1 MTPPDTVTALIADD
15 EPHLRD
21 YLQTRLARLWPQLRI
36 VASASNGVEAAQEL
50 HRWQP
55 DIAFLDIKMPGL
67 TGLQVAEKAQG
78 CHCVFVTAYDQ
89 YALRAFEQA
98 AVDYLLKPVSDD
110 RLAQTVQRLQQ
121 RMTAQAPAPEWGA
134 LIGQL
139 RQLAGQAQPEYLRW
153 LRAGVGNEVRLIAV
167 GDVCYFQASEKYTA
181 VVTANGEYLIRT
193 PLKELA
199 ERLDPQQFWQIHRA
213 TLVNVREIAGAQ
225 RELTGTLTLRLQSR
239 PETLRV
245 SRAYTHLFRQ
255 M

>member
-1 MTPPDTVTALIADD
+1 MIADD

-21 YLQTRLARLWPQLRI
+21 YLQTRLTRLWPQLQI
-36 VASASNGVEAAQEL
+36 VASASNGLEAMQQL
-50 HRWQP
+50 NQWQP

-67 TGLQVAEKAQG
+67 SGLQVAEKAKT

-98 AVDYLLKPVSDD
+98 AVDYLLKPVADD

-121 RMTAQAPAPEWGA
+121 RMATRTPAPEWQT

-139 RQLAGQAQPEYLRW
+139 RQLAGQGQPDYLRW
-153 LRAGVGNEVRLIAV
+153 LRASVGSEVRLIAV
-167 GDVCYFQASEKYTA
+167 DDVCYFQASEKYTLVA
-181 VVTANGEYLIRT
+181 TAGNEYLIRT
-193 PLKELA
+193 SLKELA
-199 ERLDPQQFWQIHRA
+199 EQLDPQQFWQIHRA

-225 RELTGTLTLRLQSR
+225 RELAGTLLLRLQSR
-239 PETLRV
+239 PEKLRV
-245 SRAYTHLFRQ
+245 SRAYAQLFRQ

>member
-1 MTPPDTVTALIADD
+1 MSAPPITALIADD

-21 YLQTRLARLWPQLRI
+21 YLQTRLARLWPQLQI
-36 VASASNGVEAAQEL
+36 VATAGNGVEALQQI
-50 HRWQP
+50 RQWQP
-55 DIAFLDIKMPGL
+55 DIVFLDIKMPGL
-67 TGLQVAEKAQG
+67 TGLQVAQQAEN

-98 AVDYLLKPVSDD
+98 AVDYLLKPVDEE
-110 RLAQTVQRLQQ
+110 RLAQTVQRLQA
-121 RMTAQAPAPEWGA
+121 RLAVRAPAPEWSR
-134 LIGQL
+134 LLGQL
-139 RQLAGQAQPEYLRW
+139 RQMAGQAQPEYLRW
-153 LRAGVGNEVRLIAV
+153 LRAGVGNEIRLIAV
-167 GDVCYFQASEKYTA
+167 DDVCYFQASEKYTA
-181 VVTANGEYLIRT
+181 IVTAAGEYLIRT

-199 ERLDPQQFWQIHRA
+199 EQLDPQQFWQIHRA